1 MMSVSL
7 EYLERCAANT
17 GFQVGPLEKVTRLG
31 ELASHITR
39 HTALG
44 KSLVLKGGTALN
56 LCFGPP
62 ERLSVDLDFN
72 YIGQIE
78 REQMLKDRPHI
89 ETAIIE
95 ISHRLGYRVQR
106 SADTFAGRKLFLQYR
121 SELGQNERIEID
133 LNFIFRVPF
142 AGIEVHQLWQPGEL
156 DRPNIQTVG
165 LMELVIGKLLAMLDR
180 GAVRDVWDV
189 ANLPKKALDVLKER
203 SFRARFIA
211 LSAIMDHSLSTYRRE
226 RLENLIDDRVIDEK
240 LLPLLAGN
248 PSLKAN
254 ELIQKAW
261 SVVRPFL
268 KLTTPEKE
276 YLQEINKG
284 VLRPEILFPSS
295 PEESKKFAVHPAVL
309 WKVANVR
316 SHLQDRKYR
325 DNG

>member
-1 MMSVSL
+1 MTVSL
-7 EYLERCAANT
+7 DYLERCAADT
-17 GFQVGPLEKVTRLG
+17 GFQIGPLEKVTRLG
-31 ELASHITR
+31 ELALHLFR
-39 HTALG
+39 HAVLG

-56 LCFGPP
+56 FCFGQPK
-62 ERLSVDLDFN
+62 RLSVDLDFN

-78 REQMLKDRPHI
+78 REQMLEDRPNI
-89 ETAIIE
+89 ETAIIQ
-95 ISHRLGYRVQR
+95 ISRRLDYRVQR
-106 SADTFAGRKLFLQYR
+106 SADAFAGRKLFLQYR

-142 AGIEVHQLWQPGEL
+142 AGIEVLQLWQPGEL
-156 DRPNIQTVG
+156 DRPSIQIVG

-189 ANLPKKALDVLKER
+189 ANLPKKALDVLKDK

-211 LSAIMDHSLSTYRRE
+211 LSAILDHPLSTYRRE

-254 ELIQKAW
+254 ELIQNAW

-268 KLTTPEKE
+268 ELTTPEKE

-284 VLRPEILFPSS
+284 VLRPEILFPGS

-309 WKVANVR
+309 WKVANIR
-316 SHLQDRKYR
+316 SHLEDRKLR
-325 DNG
+325 DSG

>member
-1 MMSVSL
+1 MIVSL
-7 EYLERCAANT
+7 EYLERCAADT
-17 GFQVGPLEKVTRLG
+17 GFQIGPLEKVTRLG
-31 ELASHITR
+31 ELAMHITR
-39 HTALG
+39 HAVLG

-62 ERLSVDLDFN
+62 KRLSVDLDFN

-89 ETAIIE
+89 EMTIID
-95 ISHRLGYRVQR
+95 ISRRLGYRVQR

-121 SELGQNERIEID
+121 SELGQNERMEID
-133 LNFIFRVPF
+133 LNFVFRVPF
-142 AGIEVHQLWQPGEL
+142 ADIEVHQLWQPGEL
-156 DRPNIQTVG
+156 DRPSIQIVG
-165 LMELVIGKLLAMLDR
+165 SMELLIDKLLAMLDR

-211 LSAIMDHSLSTYRRE
+211 LSAILNHSLSTYRRK
-226 RLENLIDDRVIDEK
+226 RLENIIDDRVINEK
-240 LLPLLAGN
+240 LLPLLAEN

-261 SVVRPFL
+261 SVVSPFL
-268 KLTTPEKE
+268 KLTTLEKE
-276 YLQEINKG
+276 YHQEISKG
-284 VLRPEILFPSS
+284 VLRPEILFPNS
-295 PEESKKFAVHPAVL
+295 PEESKKFAIHPAIL

-316 SHLQDRKYR
+316 LHLEDKKYR
-325 DNG
+325 DRG

>member
-1 MMSVSL
+1 MSVSL

-31 ELASHITR
+31 EMALHISR

-56 LCFGPP
+56 LCFGLPK
-62 ERLSVDLDFN
+62 RLSVDLDFN

-95 ISHRLGYRVQR
+95 ISRRLGYRVQR

-142 AGIEVHQLWQPGEL
+142 AGIEVLQLWQPGEL
-156 DRPNIQTVG
+156 DRPPIQIVG

-180 GAVRDVWDV
+180 CAVRDVWDV
-189 ANLPKKALDVLKER
+189 ANLAKKALDVLTER

-211 LSAIMDHSLSTYRRE
+211 LSAILDHPLSTYRCE

-248 PSLKAN
+248 PSLNAN
-254 ELIQKAW
+254 KLIQKAW

-268 KLTTPEKE
+268 ELTTQEKE

-284 VLRPEILFPSS
+284 VLRPEILFPGS
-295 PEESKKFAVHPAVL
+295 PEESKNFAVHPAIL

-316 SHLQDRKYR
+316 SHLEDRRYR
-325 DNG
+325 DRG